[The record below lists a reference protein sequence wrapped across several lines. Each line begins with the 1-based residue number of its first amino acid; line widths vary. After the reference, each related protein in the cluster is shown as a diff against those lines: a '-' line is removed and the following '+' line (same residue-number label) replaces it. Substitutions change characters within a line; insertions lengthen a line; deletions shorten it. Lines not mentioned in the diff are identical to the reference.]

1 MLDDL
6 IGSSPRI
13 GTTHFRHEEGTAD
26 MTVNF
31 TVGIDVGGTFTD
43 FVAIP
48 DDAGRALRLKVSS
61 TPSDPSAAVEEGL
74 RRLLAE
80 LPEDGA
86 IHSITHGTTIGLNA
100 LIQRA
105 GGKVALVVTRGFRD
119 IFEIARSRM
128 PSSWDL
134 HASIPEPLVNLESVV
149 EIDAR
154 LDQDGNVLHE
164 VDDAQIAEIIAKV
177 QGIEPASVVL
187 NLLNGY
193 KNPEYTDGLAD
204 RIGAQLGDIPMI
216 SATKVWPEI
225 REYERSLVAVMG
237 AHIHGLMSAYLTKL
251 KSRVQGLGITAPLFI
266 AGSNGGTLAL
276 EAAMERPLDTVLSG
290 PASGVTAARLHYP
303 GESLITFDMGGTSS
317 DISIVVGGVS
327 KLSTSTEI
335 GGLELMMPVVD
346 VNAIGAGG
354 GSVIWADESGS
365 RAALRVGPMSAG
377 AYPGPACYGQG
388 GERVAI
394 TDAYLTSGIISAGN
408 FLGGTMQLDVDAAK
422 TGLAE
427 VADTLGISTK
437 DADPAVQAADAG
449 LRLATAQM
457 SATLQKLLAERAL
470 DPREFT
476 LVPFGG
482 AGPTH
487 AAMIAEEL
495 GIEKIR
501 IPDAAATYCALGAA
515 LAPLRRDLVNSVR
528 ALLDEDTAQRCRE
541 IVAELAAEGRDW
553 LAEGGDDP
561 DLGSIEVTVDMRHP
575 LQAYELSIDLGSV
588 SLADMAA
595 GEPVEFVDSQVI
607 RDAFNA
613 EHTARYGFAN
623 TDAPL
628 EIGTLRVAVIGR
640 PPLGS
645 DGENVISDNAG
656 EPSPTPIGKRPI
668 RWHESWI
675 DASIYNADTW
685 SEQGSIDGSAVIELS
700 DTTVLVPP
708 NWSARMLDNNDI
720 LLTWKGDLS

>member
-1 MLDDL
+1 
-6 IGSSPRI
+6 
-13 GTTHFRHEEGTAD
+13 
-26 MTVNF
+26 MTVSF

-48 DDAGRALRLKVSS
+48 HGIEQPVRLKVSS

-74 RRLLAE
+74 RRLLGL
-80 LPEDGA
+80 LPIESE
-86 IHSITHGTTIGLNA
+86 ITSITHGTTIGLNA

-105 GGKVALVVTRGFRD
+105 GGKVALVVSRGFRD

-134 HASIPEPLVNLESVV
+134 HASIPEPLVNLESVI

-154 LDQDGNVLHE
+154 LDQDGNVLKE
-164 VDDAQIAEIIAKV
+164 VSDEDLKAIAANVQKIAP
-177 QGIEPASVVL
+177 EALVL

-193 KNPEYTDGLAD
+193 KNVDYTDELAT
-204 RIGAQLGDIPMI
+204 RIGAQLGGLPMI

-237 AHIHGLMSAYLTKL
+237 AHIHGLMSAYFTKL
-251 KSRVQGLGITAPLFI
+251 KSRVEGLGIEAPLFI

-276 EAAMERPLDTVLSG
+276 ESAMERPLDTVLSG

-317 DISIVVGGVS
+317 DISIVVGGNS
-327 KLSTSTEI
+327 QLSTSTEI
-335 GGLELMMPVVD
+335 GGLEFMMPVVD

-377 AYPGPACYGQG
+377 AFPGPACYGQG

-408 FLGGTMQLDVDAAK
+408 FLGGAMKLDVEAARA
-422 TGLAE
+422 GLAE
-427 VADTLGISTK
+427 VADTIGIATQ

-495 GIEKIR
+495 GIEQIR

-528 ALLDEDTAQRCRE
+528 ALLDERTAQRCRD
-541 IVAELAAEGRDW
+541 IVTELAAEGREW
-553 LAEGGDDP
+553 LREGGDNP

-575 LQAYELSIDLGSV
+575 LQAYELSIELGEI
-588 SLADMAA
+588 SLADIAA
-595 GEPVEFVDSQVI
+595 GRPLDFVDNQKI

-613 EHTARYGFAN
+613 EHTVRYGFAN

-628 EIGTLRVAVIGR
+628 EIGTLRVAVIGQ

-645 DGENVISDNAG
+645 EGNHIIPDNSN
-656 EPSPTPIGKRPI
+656 EPAPVAVGSRPI
-668 RWHESWI
+668 RWRETWI
-675 DASIYNADTW
+675 DASIYSADTW
-685 SEQGSIDGSAVIELS
+685 EGKGSVDGSAVIELS

-708 NWSARMLDNNDI
+708 NWTARVLENKDI
-720 LLTWKGDLS
+720 LLTWKGDLA